1 MPLPVCLLHLPEH
14 SQGEWFWTLANLRT
28 HHALVTERHWTTDE
42 YERWLGHL
50 LARALLA
57 EPSM

>member
-14 SQGEWFWTLANLRT
+14 PQGEWFWTLANPRT
-28 HHALVTERHWTTDE
+28 HRALVSERHGTADE
-42 YERWLGHL
+42 YERWLEHL
-50 LARALLA
+50 LACALLA